1 MKSCSSSITKE
12 ICEELISLSSPS
24 KTIQEIGLKTLLV
37 LNQNQVEYED
47 FLSTL
52 KNFSHFKDLINSMP
66 NQILPENVVHEILP
80 IWKNQAF
87 FQSKVARTSKCA
99 SLLAQWLGHAV
110 EFSLKKSTVLTSK
123 RKDPDLQ
130 KKLKIQNE
138 IINDLTKDLHS
149 LRDKIENSQ
158 KAIKD
163 FEIEENKLKRISIRD
178 GGRKSLGSTSHA
190 RTTSNLWESLHLQN
204 FPNFNDE
211 ELYGEMPE
219 QTSFEDQVK
228 LEGHEAIGCCRLR
241 FFCF

>member
-1 MKSCSSSITKE
+1 MKSCSSGITKD
-12 ICEELISLSSPS
+12 ICEELISVPSPS
-24 KTIQEIGLKTLLV
+24 KTIQEIGSKTLLV
-37 LNQNQVEYED
+37 LNQNQAEYED
-47 FLSTL
+47 FLSIL

-110 EFSLKKSTVLTSK
+110 EFSLKKSTVLASK

-138 IINDLTKDLHS
+138 IINDLTKDLHL
-149 LRDKIENSQ
+149 LRDKIESSQ
-158 KAIKD
+158 KALKD
-163 FEIEENKLKRISIRD
+163 FENEEIKMNKSIQD
-178 GGRKSLGSTSHA
+178 GSRRSLGSTSHR
-190 RTTSNLWESLHLQN
+190 RTTSNLWGSLHLQN

-219 QTSFEDQVK
+219 QTSFDGQVK